1 MSVPGAIWL
10 AVIPY
15 RASSRGVA
23 TYTEPVKLLL
33 SDVPA
38 WNSPAAD
45 SSGTADPACRLAA
58 RLLSRL
64 PRLASWALVSGIIM
78 PGAGLRPAVTTS
90 WLLDRLGPDG
100 LSGLAVR
107 SLPTRQITV
116 ARNMANVTA
125 ASAAPDRAR

>member
-15 RASSRGVA
+15 MASSRGVA
-23 TYTEPVKLLL
+23 TYTEPVKLLWG
-33 SDVPA
+33 DVPA
-38 WNSPAAD
+38 WSSPAAF
-45 SSGTADPACRLAA
+45 SSGTADPACRRAA

-64 PRLASWALVSGIIM
+64 PRLASWAPVSGIIM
-78 PGAGLRPAVTTS
+78 PGDGLRPAVTTS

-116 ARNMANVTA
+116 ARKTANVTA